1 MNHRWKTLGRFLA
14 LAVMLGAC
22 GAAAFA
28 QAVATSLGAGADRGF
43 EISGTARILSSAHRR
58 DARFY
63 LLTLGA
69 HQWEI
74 ILQIPGQGVYR
85 AVVNGTAAQVRKPRG
100 LFDIPMPGGPEEF
113 CDLLPQASLLADLAS
128 GQAQSTA
135 VGAVD
140 GLTVPAER
148 VHVARTN
155 VTRSGESGMDLD
167 LDAATGLPLR
177 IVHTT
182 RRGQT
187 VTVTYSHYQ
196 RSGDI
201 EYPTHIEK
209 SVDGQLRLVL
219 DVTRFASRSGLSAA
233 DFFIPAPGRR

>member
-1 MNHRWKTLGRFLA
+1 
-14 LAVMLGAC
+14 MLGAM
-22 GAAAFA
+22 GAASFA
-28 QAVATSLGAGADRGF
+28 QTVSTSLDAGADRGF
-43 EISGTARILSSAHRR
+43 EMSGTARILSATHSR

-69 HQWEI
+69 HQREF
-74 ILQIPGQGVYR
+74 ILQLPGQGAYR
-85 AVVNGTAAQVRKPRG
+85 AVVNGALAQVRQPRG
-100 LFDIPMPGGPEEF
+100 QLDLPMPGGVEDF

-135 VGAVD
+135 AGPVA
-140 GLTVPAER
+140 GLAAAAER
-148 VHVARTN
+148 VHVVRTN
-155 VTRSGESGMDLD
+155 VTRAGAGGAAMDID
-167 LDAATGLPLR
+167 LDAVTGLPLR
-177 IVHTT
+177 IVHIT
-182 RRGQT
+182 RRGQK

-196 RSGDI
+196 QSGGI

-233 DFFIPAPGRR
+233 DFFIPAPRRR